1 MMETAIIQVDTGPPP
16 GKHEPVVPFNEA
28 GEGDFKEALYAA
40 QAESSPEATEGFDNP
55 PGNKEEIPGE
65 VVEGE
70 TPPEGSEIKDNPTE
84 EELEIPGETDGLAS
98 ETVGSEA
105 NTQLAS
111 PGLSLPVLADGLD
124 RIPAIPGQGGNA
136 VSSGV
141 LTLGASLEA
150 AAHDGKGQP
159 VLAGAKSIETTAPLS
174 DESLTLAVD
183 GSDTEVEEILNS
195 ELKKRALA
203 ETAAKEAN
211 PQGKSL
217 DARPTGS
224 ELSALIGD
232 VTSES
237 YFPAQSPASSQARA
251 AQNTAVSGQNGSHA
265 SQGLMSELHDAAG
278 GDNDLEQDTN
288 DSIKQEQIANITRS
302 GEGFDEESADLV
314 DLLRRSMD
322 AQRGEKNLSPTE
334 KGAPHISEEAGPE
347 NIAPLMNRGEDGPVT
362 PSSAL
367 PDAATPVTETTSTG
381 RSQPGAALREPK
393 MPEIFSQVVENAKI
407 NWKENGGEI
416 RISLTPPELGSLRI
430 KLVVEGDRVNALIL
444 AQNTK
449 VGEMLGSQ
457 TADLRQSFLQ
467 QGLHLDDI
475 SVAVGGEA
483 MGWNET
489 LGQSDPE
496 GNGDGAEYPENEWA
510 DEQEIQDLSTS
521 IQAGLSGPSS
531 KVNVFA

>member
-65 VVEGE
+65 VVEGK
-70 TPPEGSEIKDNPTE
+70 TPPEGSEIKDNPAE
-84 EELEIPGETDGLAS
+84 EELEIPGETVGSAS

-111 PGLSLPVLADGLD
+111 PGLSLPTLADGLD
-124 RIPAIPGQGGNA
+124 RLPAIPGQGGNA
-136 VSSGV
+136 VSSGIP
-141 LTLGASLEA
+141 TLEASLAA

-159 VLAGAKSIETTAPLS
+159 VLADKP
-174 DESLTLAVD
+174 LTLAVD
-183 GSDTEVEEILNS
+183 ASDTEVEEILNS

-237 YFPAQSPASSQARA
+237 YFPAQSPASSQAQA
-251 AQNTAVSGQNGSHA
+251 AKNAAVSGQNVSHA

-278 GDNDLEQDTN
+278 GDNDLEQGTN
-288 DSIKQEQIANITRS
+288 DSIKQEQMANITRG